1 MFATVAIAFLGVFSV
16 IVTHRT
22 QRSIQP
28 LSRKV
33 SLRLQKLWDDA
44 HLSIRQHKYLR
55 AEKALLIILKFD
67 QKNAAAYSRLGILYT
82 KQHEFKDAIHCF
94 EVASSLA
101 PNASSFHNLGLVYF
115 EAGEYE
121 KAYRAF
127 EQALEIENDVASR
140 HVAFAKVLEK
150 LGQERRMIEALEK
163 AVELE
168 PNPQSYILLADAYER
183 TGNDDLAA
191 EIRRKLKKLIMPA
204 GRPKR
209 IQQPRKVVM

>member
-1 MFATVAIAFLGVFSV
+1 MFATVAIAFLGIFSV

-33 SLRLQKLWDDA
+33 SSRLQKLWDDA
-44 HLSIRQHKYLR
+44 HLSIRQRKYLR

-67 QKNAAAYSRLGILYT
+67 QKNAAAYSRLGMLYA
-82 KQHEFKDAIHCF
+82 KQHEFKDSIHCF

-101 PNASSFHNLGLVYF
+101 PNASSYHNLGLVYF

-127 EQALEIENDVASR
+127 EHSLAIESGVASR

-168 PNPQSYILLADAYER
+168 PNPQSYVLLADAYER
-183 TGNDDLAA
+183 IGKDDLAK
-191 EIRRKLKKLIMPA
+191 EIRRKLKKLIMPV

-209 IQQPRKVVM
+209 ITQPRKVVM